1 MLDFEHFLSLS
12 HSSPGSKRVTRVAG
26 ASCHSVGV
34 AAAEEEE
41 QGVKQVCWLAGFEVI
56 ST

>member
-1 MLDFEHFLSLS
+1 MLDFGHFLSLS
-12 HSSPGSKRVTRVAG
+12 HSAPGSNRVTRVASAG
-26 ASCHSVGV
+26 CHSVGV
-34 AAAEEEE
+34 AAEEEE